1 MTGRELLAEAKKH
14 FPVLYG
20 GSAVDAY
27 DHLITQ
33 ALATFQDKAG
43 YMGSIQTP
51 EGAAAVAI
59 PSGFLA
65 LISVHDAEK
74 QFHEAVVDDTTI
86 TVQEQANS
94 VRPYTIHYFVDLRAY
109 DVATDAL
116 PPDIIGVL
124 LDYLVALID
133 IPNTARA
140 RRVALA
146 TGQQI
151 EVRGDEELLARK
163 QTLEDLMEQEYAII
177 PPIMVG
183 S

>member
-20 GSAVDAY
+20 GSEVDAY
-27 DHLITQ
+27 DHLIRQ
-33 ALATFQDKAG
+33 ALGTFQDKAG
-43 YMGSIQTP
+43 YMGKVQTP

-59 PSGFLA
+59 PPGFLA
-65 LISVHDAEK
+65 LVSVHDANR
-74 QFHEAVVDDTTI
+74 QFHEAVIDETTI
-86 TVQEQANS
+86 TIQEQTNS
-94 VRPYTIHYFVDLRAY
+94 VRPYTIHYFVNLRDYDLAV
-109 DVATDAL
+109 DDL
-116 PPDIIGVL
+116 PPELLSIL

-163 QTLEDLMEQEYAII
+163 QALELAMDEEYAII
-177 PPIMVG
+177 PPVMVG
-183 S
+183 